1 MYTIVKNEEFSM
13 YVFETMH
20 MNVKVIGNG
29 TIKKVYIDYKGY
41 NPAFTMLMGG
51 FECECEMDSIKFG
64 VDKDDENN
72 TMHFIV
78 NSNDLDL
85 FVKEIYCFIVE
96 NKVEDKLN
104 EQDII
109 I

>member
-1 MYTIVKNEEFSM
+1 MYTVVKNEEFSM
-13 YVFETMH
+13 YVFETMR
-20 MNVKVIGNG
+20 MNVKAIDNG
-29 TIKKVYIDYKGY
+29 TTKKVYIDYKGY

-51 FECECEMDSIKFG
+51 FEYECEIDSIKFD

-78 NSNDLDL
+78 NSDDLDL
-85 FVKEIYCFIVE
+85 FIKEIYCFIVE
-96 NKVEDKLN
+96 NKVENKLD
-104 EQDII
+104 ERDII